1 MNGVKPRRELIALA
15 AISGAEGS
23 ALIGYACYDVIQAIR
38 FGTTGPAEVSNG
50 PALFIQILIF
60 MVFGIGL
67 LLVARGWLQGKRWAR
82 SPFVLAQLI
91 ALLVGFPL
99 AQDSSGPSRAV
110 GVTVLICALAGGVLA
125 LTPQV
130 GRAIRASNSQPD

>member
-1 MNGVKPRRELIALA
+1 MNIVTPRRGLIALA
-15 AISGAEGS
+15 AISGAEGF
-23 ALIGYACYDVIQAIR
+23 ALIGYACYDVVQAMR

-50 PALFIQILIF
+50 PALLIQIMIF

-67 LLVARGWLQGKRWAR
+67 LIISRGWIRGQRWSRA
-82 SPFVLAQLI
+82 PFLLAQLI

-99 AQDSSGPSRAV
+99 AQDSAGPGRAV
-110 GVTVLICALAGGVLA
+110 GAVVLICALVGGVLA

-130 GRAIRASNSQPD
+130 GRAIRVRNSQPD

>member
-1 MNGVKPRRELIALA
+1 MNGVTPGRELIALA
-15 AISGAEGS
+15 AISGAEGL

-38 FGTTGPAEVSNG
+38 FGTTGPAEVFNG

-67 LLVARGWLQGKRWAR
+67 LLIARGWLGGQRWSR

-91 ALLVGFPL
+91 ALLVAFPL
-99 AQDSSGPSRAV
+99 AQDSSGPGRAV
-110 GVTVLICALAGGVLA
+110 GVSVLICALVGGVLA

-130 GRAIRASNSQPD
+130 GRAIRVRNSQTD

>member
-1 MNGVKPRRELIALA
+1 MNGVTPGRELIALA
-15 AISGAEGS
+15 AISGAEGL

-67 LLVARGWLQGKRWAR
+67 LLIARGWLQGQRWSR

-99 AQDSSGPSRAV
+99 AQDSSGPGRAV
-110 GVTVLICALAGGVLA
+110 GVSVLICALVGGVLA

-130 GRAIRASNSQPD
+130 GRAIRVRNSQTD

>member
-1 MNGVKPRRELIALA
+1 MNGVKPRFELIALA
-15 AISGAEGS
+15 AISGAEGL
-23 ALIGYACYDVIQAIR
+23 ALIGYACYDVVQAIR

-67 LLVARGWLQGKRWAR
+67 LLIARGWLRGQRWSR

-99 AQDSSGPSRAV
+99 AQNSSGPSRAV
-110 GVTVLICALAGGVLA
+110 GVTVLICALVGGVLA
-125 LTPQV
+125 LTPLV
-130 GRAIRASNSQPD
+130 GRAILERNPQTD

>member
-1 MNGVKPRRELIALA
+1 MNIVTPRRGLIALA
-15 AISGAEGS
+15 AISGAEGL
-23 ALIGYACYDVIQAIR
+23 ALIGYACYDVVQAMR

-50 PALFIQILIF
+50 PALFIQIMIF

-67 LLVARGWLQGKRWAR
+67 LLIARGWMQGQRWSRA
-82 SPFVLAQLI
+82 PFLLAQLI

-99 AQDSSGPSRAV
+99 AQDSAGPGRAV
-110 GVTVLICALAGGVLA
+110 GAVVLMCALVGGVLA

-130 GRAIRASNSQPD
+130 GRAIRVRNSQPD

>member
-1 MNGVKPRRELIALA
+1 MNGVTPGRELIALA
-15 AISGAEGS
+15 AISGAEGL

-60 MVFGIGL
+60 LVFGIGL
-67 LLVARGWLQGKRWAR
+67 LLIARGWLQGQRWSR

-91 ALLVGFPL
+91 ALLVAFPL
-99 AQDSSGPSRAV
+99 AQDSSGPGRAV
-110 GVTVLICALAGGVLA
+110 GVSVLICALVGGVLA

-130 GRAIRASNSQPD
+130 GRAIRVRNSQTD

>member
-15 AISGAEGS
+15 AISGAEGL

>member
-1 MNGVKPRRELIALA
+1 MNGVTPGRELIALA
-15 AISGAEGS
+15 AISGAEGL

-67 LLVARGWLQGKRWAR
+67 LLIARGWLQGQRWSR
-82 SPFVLAQLI
+82 SPFVLAQLM
-91 ALLVGFPL
+91 ALLVAFPL
-99 AQDSSGPSRAV
+99 AQDSSGPGRAV
-110 GVTVLICALAGGVLA
+110 GVSVLICALVGGVLA

-130 GRAIRASNSQPD
+130 GRAIRVRNSQTD

>member
-1 MNGVKPRRELIALA
+1 MGGVKPRFELIALA
-15 AISGAEGS
+15 AISGAEGL

-67 LLVARGWLQGKRWAR
+67 LIIGRGWMQGQRWTR

-91 ALLVGFPL
+91 ALLVSFPVAQNSAGPGQGVGL
-99 AQDSSGPSRAV
+99 A
-110 GVTVLICALAGGVLA
+110 VLICAVVGGVLA

>member
-1 MNGVKPRRELIALA
+1 MNGVTPGRELIALA
-15 AISGAEGS
+15 AISGAEGL

-60 MVFGIGL
+60 MIFGIGL
-67 LLVARGWLQGKRWAR
+67 LLIARGWLQGQRWSR

-91 ALLVGFPL
+91 ALLVAFPL
-99 AQDSSGPSRAV
+99 AQDSSGPGRAV
-110 GVTVLICALAGGVLA
+110 GVSVLICALVGGVLA

-130 GRAIRASNSQPD
+130 GRAIRVRNSQTD

>member
-15 AISGAEGS
+15 AISGAEGLV
-23 ALIGYACYDVIQAIR
+23 LIGYACYDVIQAIR
-38 FGTTGPAEVSNG
+38 VGTTGPAEVSNG

-60 MVFGIGL
+60 VVFGIGL
-67 LLVARGWLQGKRWAR
+67 LLIARGWLQGQRWSR

-99 AQDSSGPSRAV
+99 AQNSAGPGRAV

-125 LTPQV
+125 FTPRV
-130 GRAIRASNSQPD
+130 GRAIRVRNSQTD

>member
-1 MNGVKPRRELIALA
+1 MNGVTPGRELIALA
-15 AISGAEGS
+15 AISGAEGL

-67 LLVARGWLQGKRWAR
+67 LLIARGWLQGQRWSR

-91 ALLVGFPL
+91 ALLVAFPL
-99 AQDSSGPSRAV
+99 AQDSSGPGRAV
-110 GVTVLICALAGGVLA
+110 GVSVLLCALVGGVLA

-130 GRAIRASNSQPD
+130 GRAIRVRNSQTD